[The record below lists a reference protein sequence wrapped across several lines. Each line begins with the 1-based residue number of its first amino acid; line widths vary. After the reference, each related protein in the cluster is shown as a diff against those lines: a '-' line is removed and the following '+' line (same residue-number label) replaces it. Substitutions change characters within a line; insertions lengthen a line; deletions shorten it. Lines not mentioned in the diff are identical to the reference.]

1 MIQKE
6 ENRLTVSML
15 CEIANVSRSG
25 YYNWVASKKNR
36 DLKEEQDRKDFEI
49 ILIAYNYKGYNK
61 GARGIYM
68 RLLHMDPPIIMNVKK
83 IRRLMKKYTQKQIK
97 ELKKNPYTFQ
107 VDEQRIFFT
116 VEFKKIFWRKYQA
129 GMSQRAIFKELDY
142 NLDYFGQKQ
151 IDSIVQRIK
160 KEAMVGEFTEGY
172 SRNNRMKIKEPDE
185 DISPQNIKQIQN
197 ELLYLRQ
204 EVDFLK
210 KVLKKA
216 KEP

>member
-1 MIQKE
+1 
-6 ENRLTVSML
+6 
-15 CEIANVSRSG
+15 
-25 YYNWVASKKNR
+25 
-36 DLKEEQDRKDFEI
+36 
-49 ILIAYNYKGYNK
+49 
-61 GARGIYM
+61 
-68 RLLHMDPPIIMNVKK
+68 
-83 IRRLMKKYTQKQIK
+83 MKKYTQKQIK
-97 ELKKNPYTFQ
+97 ELKQKPYTFK

-129 GMSQRAIFKELDY
+129 GMSPRAIFKELDY
-142 NLDYFGQKQ
+142 SLDYFGQKQ

-160 KEAMVGEFTEGY
+160 KEAMAGEFTEGY
-172 SRNNRMKIKEPDE
+172 SRNNRMKIKESEE

-210 KVLKKA
+210 KVLKKE

>member
-1 MIQKE
+1 
-6 ENRLTVSML
+6 
-15 CEIANVSRSG
+15 
-25 YYNWVASKKNR
+25 
-36 DLKEEQDRKDFEI
+36 
-49 ILIAYNYKGYNK
+49 
-61 GARGIYM
+61 
-68 RLLHMDPPIIMNVKK
+68 
-83 IRRLMKKYTQKQIK
+83 MKKYTQKQIK
-97 ELKKNPYTFQ
+97 ELKQNPYTFK

-129 GMSQRAIFKELDY
+129 GMSPRAIFKELDY
-142 NLDYFGQKQ
+142 SLDYFGQKQ

-160 KEAMVGEFTEGY
+160 KEAMAGEFTEGY
-172 SRNNRMKIKEPDE
+172 SRNNRMKIKEPEE

-210 KVLKKA
+210 KVLKKE

>member
-1 MIQKE
+1 
-6 ENRLTVSML
+6 
-15 CEIANVSRSG
+15 
-25 YYNWVASKKNR
+25 
-36 DLKEEQDRKDFEI
+36 
-49 ILIAYNYKGYNK
+49 
-61 GARGIYM
+61 
-68 RLLHMDPPIIMNVKK
+68 
-83 IRRLMKKYTQKQIK
+83 MKKYTQKQIK
-97 ELKKNPYTFQ
+97 ELKQNPYTFQ
-107 VDEQRIFFT
+107 VDDKRIFFT

-129 GMSQRAIFKELDY
+129 GMSPRTIFKELDY

-160 KEAMVGEFTEGY
+160 KEAMAGEFTEGY
-172 SRNNRMKIKEPDE
+172 SRNNRMKIKKLDE

-210 KVLKKA
+210 KVLKKE